1 MSINRRTFQRQ
12 ALALAASAT
21 GVSAGFVLPASAQQA
36 GAPVE
41 GRDYIKLATPA
52 AVPPGGKIDV
62 IEFFWYGCPHCFS
75 FEPSLETWAKK
86 IPTDVAFR
94 RVHVAFTAMHETH
107 AKMFYA
113 LEQLD
118 ALPAMHKKVFN
129 AMHLQRQRLDK
140 EGDIVAFMSAGGV
153 DAAKFTEAF
162 RSFGVA
168 TKVRQSKQLV
178 DAYRI
183 DGVPAIGVQGR
194 WYTAPSLTNG
204 PVQALA
210 VTDWLI
216 QRAKAERK

>member
-21 GVSAGFVLPASAQQA
+21 GVSASFVTPASAQQA
-36 GAPVE
+36 SAPVE

-62 IEFFWYGCPHCFS
+62 IEFFWY
-75 FEPSLETWAKK
+75 EPSLETWAKK

-113 LEQLD
+113 LEQID
-118 ALPAMHKKVFN
+118 ALPTMHKKVFN

-140 EGDIVAFMSAGGV
+140 EGDIVAFMTAGGV

-183 DGVPAIGVQGR
+183 DGVPAIGVHGR